1 MKSEAL
7 LCNAIEKY
15 IVRGTKI
22 LYNWGTQ
29 KMEVVAMGMKVTYI
43 DHSGFLLETGTANLI
58 FDYFKG
64 EVPVFNEELP
74 LVVFVSHNHKDH
86 YNSVIFDWLEQ
97 YPDVT
102 YVLDKDCGF
111 RWKIRECED
120 RGLSMENRLIPV
132 KRGTKCE
139 IILSNGKRMELQML
153 RSTDEGVAFLIHYD
167 GKTIYHGGDLNDW
180 QWAEETDVYNR
191 NMERAYRQEI
201 DKIRGVEIDVAFLPM
216 DPRQRKNMYNGI
228 GYFLHQTKS
237 KTVFPM
243 HFWGKYSS
251 LRKFCRNYPE
261 YADTVVCIEK
271 KGQQFD
277 V

>member
-1 MKSEAL
+1 MKSEVL
-7 LCNAIEKY
+7 LYNAMEKY
-15 IVRGTKI
+15 IVRETKI

-64 EVPVFNEELP
+64 EVPVLARELP

-86 YNSVIFDWLEQ
+86 YNPVVFDWMEQ
-97 YPDVT
+97 YPDIT

-111 RWKIRECED
+111 RWKIRECES
-120 RGLSMENRLIPV
+120 RGISLENHLISV
-132 KRGTKCE
+132 KRGTKRE
-139 IILSNGKRMELQML
+139 IILSNGKRMDLQML

-180 QWAEETDVYNR
+180 QWVEETDVYNR
-191 NMERAYRQEI
+191 NMERAYREEI
-201 DKIRGVEIDVAFLPM
+201 DKIRGIGIDVAFLPM
-216 DPRQRKNMYNGI
+216 DPRQRENMYKGI
-228 GYFLHQTKS
+228 GYFLQQTKS
-237 KTVFPM
+237 RTVFPM
-243 HFWGKYSS
+243 HFWGKYRSI
-251 LRKFCRNYPE
+251 RKFCENHPE

-271 KGQQFD
+271 KGQQF
-277 V
+277 VV